1 MLDFDPIAHFDTDT
15 WIRSEVT
22 RVWNEAT
29 GGAKPLGEALMS
41 DLGQD
46 HFIGLVLSLESA
58 VSTPILAQMHLFNGT
73 TIEDFIQFVDDL
85 AGSSQS
91 TDAQS

>member
-22 RVWNEAT
+22 RVWKEAT
-29 GGAKPLGEALMS
+29 GGGRPIGDAQLS

-46 HFIGLVLSLESA
+46 HFISLVLSLESA
-58 VSTPILAQMHLFNGT
+58 IDAPILAQMHRFTGT
-73 TIEDFIQFVDDL
+73 TVEDFIQFVDEL
-85 AGSSQS
+85 AGPRSADGQS
-91 TDAQS
+91 